1 MGDISLIN
9 SEAIVHPTNATYST
23 SGQVGQVLSR
33 AGGLLYQTAL
43 DSLKAAGNLPTCG
56 GGCRSVK
63 FICCRFKIV

>member
-56 GGCRSVK
+56 G
-63 FICCRFKIV
+63 